1 MNRLNVFYLVLAGP
15 TLSVSAQTTAFA
27 QAAASEPKTSIEWS
41 SRASDRMRKSRPEP
55 LLMRL
60 EKTSASRFIRRNFR
74 LS

>member
-1 MNRLNVFYLVLAGP
+1 
-15 TLSVSAQTTAFA
+15 
-27 QAAASEPKTSIEWS
+27 
-41 SRASDRMRKSRPEP
+41 MRKSRPEP